1 MDRQIWIVG
10 TAGGSKRL
18 LTRQAHAV
26 LKHADVLIADEKQLK
41 AADEYGVPEKAKRIT
56 LRMEKL
62 RNILDECIERN
73 IVIFLPYD
81 PGDDPRT
88 NTILKITSGMRPAV
102 IPGVGIRS
110 LLTSRTGIGLSDA
123 CAVKLEE
130 HTNLVQLISEH
141 EKLLIFGT
149 GLGSFEKELKAAG
162 LLNTEVYA
170 IEHPGGE
177 DERFTKGVLG
187 ELSLTMFVSDSLIL
201 LVRKGK
207 LKKPAFKGELG
218 EAFGQNELLMTEEVR
233 SVLMTLLAPGL
244 RETVYII
251 GAGIGDTA
259 ALAALEAG
267 AGHVYAFEKS
277 EYANALSEDVIR
289 KLGIRNLTVVGGEAP
304 LSFGHLPQPDAAL
317 IIGCPGIHH
326 ELIQILESRNPEIR
340 VVIATKTIET
350 AVRDLDL
357 LEARGMKTSMRLLTV
372 GETIG
377 GRAAHKLRPQESW
390 FILKAECQA

>member
-1 MDRQIWIVG
+1 MDRQIWITG

-26 LKHADVLIADEKQLK
+26 LKHADVLIADEHVLK
-41 AADEYGVPEKAKRIT
+41 AADAYGVPKKAKRIT
-56 LRMEKL
+56 LKMEKL
-62 RNILDECIERN
+62 RGILDECIERN
-73 IVIFLPYD
+73 IVIFLPLD

-88 NTILKITSGMRPAV
+88 DAILKITSMMRPALL
-102 IPGVGIRS
+102 PGVGIRS
-110 LLTSRTGIGLSDA
+110 LITARTGIGLSDA
-123 CAVKLEE
+123 CTVKLEE

-141 EKLLIFGT
+141 EKLILFGK
-149 GLGSFEKELKAAG
+149 GLGPFEKELKEAG
-162 LLNTEVYA
+162 LPETDVYM
-170 IEHPGGE
+170 IEHPGGD
-177 DERFTKGVLG
+177 DERLRKGT
-187 ELSLTMFVSDSLIL
+187 LSDPSLMMNDSDSLIL
-201 LVRKGK
+201 LVRKEK
-207 LKKPAFKGELG
+207 LKKTAFKGELE
-218 EAFGQNELLMTEEVR
+218 EAFGNNELLMTEEVR

-244 RETVYII
+244 QETVYII

-267 AGHVYAFEKS
+267 DGHVYAFEKS

-289 KLGIRNLTVVGGEAP
+289 RLGIRNLTLVGGEAP

-340 VVIATKTIET
+340 IVIATKTIES
-350 AVRDLDL
+350 AARDLDL
-357 LEARGMKTSMRLLTV
+357 FEARGMKTSMRLLTV
-372 GETIG
+372 GETAG

-390 FILKAECQA
+390 FILKAVYQA